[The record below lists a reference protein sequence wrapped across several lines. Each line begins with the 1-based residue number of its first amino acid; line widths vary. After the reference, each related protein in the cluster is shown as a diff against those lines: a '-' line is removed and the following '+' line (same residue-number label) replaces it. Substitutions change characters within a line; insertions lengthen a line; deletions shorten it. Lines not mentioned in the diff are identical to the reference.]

1 MYMCKSNNVGY
12 ESFTA
17 SLCQQRGGGYG
28 VGGMPANISGPLDY
42 TSAKQTHNGR
52 INLLICPTAAR
63 AASLAASYSFPAIR
77 NEDGCLIKCWR
88 GVQSWWSWPCCP
100 NSLAPATKLSERYAP
115 GDCGRPAEKERR
127 KLCSTIADVGPLFF
141 LFFIRWNGWTDGGRA
156 LEILTVP
163 SSRTFVREIE
173 RARRESDFN
182 ITVPRFASIRLAFG
196 RAEFA

>member
-100 NSLAPATKLSERYAP
+100 NSLAPATKLFRAICA
-115 GDCGRPAEKERR
+115 GRLWAAGRKRKKKIMQHDCW
-127 KLCSTIADVGPLFF
+127 CWSSFFFSLFY
-141 LFFIRWNGWTDGGRA
+141 
-156 LEILTVP
+156 
-163 SSRTFVREIE
+163 
-173 RARRESDFN
+173 
-182 ITVPRFASIRLAFG
+182 
-196 RAEFA
+196 